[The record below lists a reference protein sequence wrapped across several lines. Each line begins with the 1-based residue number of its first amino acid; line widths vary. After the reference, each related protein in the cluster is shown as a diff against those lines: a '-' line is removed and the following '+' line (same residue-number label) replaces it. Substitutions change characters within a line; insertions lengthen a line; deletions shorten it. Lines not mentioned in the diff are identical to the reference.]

1 MKFKNSIYSIL
12 ALPLITVGLS
22 QSAFS
27 QAIPEEGS
35 HVRIMR
41 NSDGSSTQFKRD
53 HTNTRLEQTS
63 FSEKPNGEKVTR
75 TRTVYRRD
83 LNGRLRSGII
93 EDGQKNKLYRIIY
106 GYDKNNGLLIAENMY
121 DARIIRKNDPT
132 DPTKETPVRA
142 LRYSYNAQGQRSKP
156 IVYVGVQGRTAQELK
171 QWLDKNGNNGSTL
184 PVDDPFRND
193 KVVNPNAKP
202 LRAR

>member
-41 NSDGSSTQFKRD
+41 NSDGSST
-53 HTNTRLEQTS
+53 
-63 FSEKPNGEKVTR
+63 
-75 TRTVYRRD
+75 
-83 LNGRLRSGII
+83 
-93 EDGQKNKLYRIIY
+93 
-106 GYDKNNGLLIAENMY
+106 GLLIAENMY

-171 QWLDKNGNNGSTL
+171 QWLDKS
-184 PVDDPFRND
+184 
-193 KVVNPNAKP
+193 
-202 LRAR
+202 